1 MWEHYIKKKD
11 KRYYLKILFNWIIKD
26 LRERSFKKINIYWER
41 EKYEREKSLKS
52 KINNLY
58 LSLLLL
64 LLVLD

>member
-11 KRYYLKILFNWIIKD
+11 KRYYLKILFNWIIRD
-26 LRERSFKKINIYWER
+26 LKKRFFKRISIYWKRERYK
-41 EKYEREKSLKS
+41 REKSLRS

-58 LSLLLL
+58 FSLLLL